1 MVVSECS
8 TSFWS
13 TLEPGDADELAA
25 ACSIRTFEAGEVIF
39 YEKQVPDSVL
49 ILREGWVKVVV
60 TAGHGRQAVLA
71 FRGPGELVGELAA
84 LDDQPRGATV
94 SAIKPVEALTLPSD
108 AFRAFV
114 EAHASV
120 GVVLLRHISGR
131 LRDADAKRIE
141 FLQYGTGQRVASRL
155 VELADL
161 FGDKANDAIRLPLT
175 QDELAGATYA
185 SLESV
190 GRALQR
196 MRGLGCIDTRRR
208 EIWIVD
214 RTKVE
219 RMSRG
224 LVV

>member
-1 MVVSECS
+1 MVVSEPS

-13 TLEPGDADELAA
+13 ALEPGDADELTA
-25 ACSIRTFEAGEVIF
+25 ACSIRTFEPGEVVF

-49 ILREGWVKVVV
+49 ILRTGWVKVVV
-60 TAGHGRQAVLA
+60 TAGDGRQAVLA

-94 SAIKPVEALTLPSD
+94 SAIKPVDALTLPSD

-141 FLQYGTGQRVASRL
+141 FLEYGTGQRVASRL
-155 VELADL
+155 IELADL
-161 FGDKANDAIRLPLT
+161 FGDKVNDAIRLPLT

-196 MRGLGCIDTRRR
+196 MRRLGCIDTRRR

-214 RTKVE
+214 RAKVE

-224 LVV
+224 LVL